1 AGNDEELDEQFTEYK
16 KSVLHKVSFDLLRT
30 ASEYCNKLSGDYKN
44 LPQKL
49 NELHAIIQSL
59 NKDNKNIGELELD
72 RNYFY
77 EFDVLKRTVSKEVS
91 IFESLKNEVSGL
103 DDKHVQ
109 EHLNKI
115 LNYMIELKKELE
127 KVQ

>member
-1 AGNDEELDEQFTEYK
+1 
-16 KSVLHKVSFDLLRT
+16 
-30 ASEYCNKLSGDYKN
+30 
-44 LPQKL
+44 
-49 NELHAIIQSL
+49 
-59 NKDNKNIGELELD
+59 ELD